1 MFVWK
6 KQIRQNGLVKLTS
19 WPLALA
25 PHFVNNDFVTAEITN
40 RTMRECHEGLA
51 WSQGYVL

>member
-6 KQIRQNGLVKLTS
+6 KQIRQDGLVKLTS

-40 RTMRECHEGLA
+40 RAMRECHEGLA

>member
-1 MFVWK
+1 MAWSGSV
-6 KQIRQNGLVKLTS
+6 TS

-25 PHFVNNDFVTAEITN
+25 PHFVNNDYVTAEITN
-40 RTMRECHEGLA
+40 RTVCECHEGLA